1 MINVKCVDNQSFK
14 YSILLYLYSY
24 NIKTNRTRVAQ
35 LNNNIK
41 PYLHIKFNNNNTMCK
56 SEKDSKNID
65 LLIINKNSKPAFLS
79 RNNAPIKVII
89 VKMNDRYGIIK
100 PTLQR
105 FKDNI
110 NERSKI
116 KSNIIKKYKL
126 TDGIKKELLLDPDI
140 FQKM

>member
-1 MINVKCVDNQSFK
+1 
-14 YSILLYLYSY
+14 
-24 NIKTNRTRVAQ
+24 
-35 LNNNIK
+35 
-41 PYLHIKFNNNNTMCK
+41 
-56 SEKDSKNID
+56 
-65 LLIINKNSKPAFLS
+65 
-79 RNNAPIKVII
+79 
-89 VKMNDRYGIIK
+89 MNDRYGIIK